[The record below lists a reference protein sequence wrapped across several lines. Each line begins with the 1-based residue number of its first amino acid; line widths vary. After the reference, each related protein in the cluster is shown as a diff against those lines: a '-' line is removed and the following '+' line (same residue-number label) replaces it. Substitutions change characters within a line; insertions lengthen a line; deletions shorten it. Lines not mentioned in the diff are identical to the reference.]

1 MTKKLVLV
9 RHGQSEWNLS
19 NQFTGWMDVDL
30 SEEGV
35 RQATEAGKKI
45 KEAGIL
51 FDVAYTS
58 VLKRAIKTLH
68 YILEY
73 SDQLFLPEY
82 KTYRLNERHY
92 GALQGL
98 NKEETAEKY
107 GADQVKLWRRSYDTL
122 PPLLEENDPRSSTQ
136 NRAYE
141 KLEKSSIPMGEN
153 LKITLERVLPFYE
166 DTIVKQLKEGKNV
179 LVAAHGNSLR
189 ALVKHLDKL
198 SDDEIMGVE
207 IPTGQPLVYELND
220 DLSVAKKYYL

>member
-1 MTKKLVLV
+1 MKKLVLV
-9 RHGQSEWNLS
+9 RHGQSQWNLS

-30 SEEGV
+30 SENGV
-35 RQATEAGKKI
+35 EQAINAGKKI

-51 FDVAYTS
+51 FDVCYTS

-73 SDQLFLPEY
+73 SDQLYLPEY

-122 PPLLEENDPRSSTQ
+122 PPLLEADDPKSST
-136 NRAYE
+136 NHRAYA
-141 KLEKSSIPMGEN
+141 KLEASSIPMGEN

-166 DTIVKQLKEGKNV
+166 DNIVKALKEGKNV

-198 SDDEIMGVE
+198 SDEEIMGVE

-220 DLSVAKKYYL
+220 DLSVANKYYL

>member
-1 MTKKLVLV
+1 MKKLVLV
-9 RHGQSEWNLS
+9 RHGQSQWNLS

-35 RQATEAGKKI
+35 RQATEAGQKI
-45 KEAGIL
+45 KEAGIK
-51 FDVAYTS
+51 FDVCFTS

-68 YILEY
+68 YVLEY
-73 SDQLFLPEY
+73 SDQLYLPEY

-122 PPLLEENDPRSSTQ
+122 PPLLEADDPRSSTQ

-141 KLEKSSIPMGEN
+141 NLDARNIPMGEN
-153 LKITLERVLPFYE
+153 LKLTLERVLPFWE
-166 DTIVKQLKEGKNV
+166 DTIVKALKQDKNV
-179 LVAAHGNSLR
+179 LIAAHGNSLR
-189 ALVKHLDKL
+189 ALVKHLDNL

-220 DLSVAKKYYL
+220 DLTVANKYYL